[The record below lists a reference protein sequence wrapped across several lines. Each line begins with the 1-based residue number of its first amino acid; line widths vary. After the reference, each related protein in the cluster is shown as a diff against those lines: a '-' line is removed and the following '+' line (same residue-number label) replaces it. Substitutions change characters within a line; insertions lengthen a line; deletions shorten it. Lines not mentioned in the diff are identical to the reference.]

1 MSSDAQQRL
10 DAKVLAQFAT
20 EIRRLAAVGHKS
32 MKKGDDLAALSSFSA
47 IAPLVKSLTQELFNA
62 VIENS
67 DETCDETDCGVESK
81 ASSIGYL

>member
-1 MSSDAQQRL
+1 MSNDAQQRL

-20 EIRRLAAVGHKS
+20 EIKRLATVGHKS

-47 IAPLVKSLTQELFNA
+47 IAPLVKSLTQELFTA

-67 DETCDETDCGVESK
+67 DETCDETDYDVESG
-81 ASSIGYL
+81 ATSIGYL